1 MGTKIISQS
10 LAPWNT
16 KIAPPVA
23 NGLVGWFNFDTDVSR
38 FNFNRAIDGANA
50 SLIGSPTLG
59 NGFGT
64 FTSLSAY
71 LQTDISETDEMTII
85 ALCKSN
91 GIIPGGASAG
101 GDAST
106 PAFVTNYIG
115 QAVTPGYTGNALGV
129 GMFATNP
136 MVLTGFAA
144 RDNGSGGVTVGGASV
159 NPDTVATWGIRGVR
173 VTGAL
178 TTAFNRTANVEAS
191 SGSTGK
197 RVRNNKKLMIG
208 STTTSFAGKADISAV
223 AIYQRALSNEEIDK
237 IAAFMRIR
245 AARFGISA

>member
-38 FNFNRAIDGANA
+38 FNFNRAIDGVNA

-115 QAVTPGYTGNALGV
+115 QAVTPGYTGNALGL
-129 GMFATNP
+129 GIFATSP
-136 MVLTGFAA
+136 TVLTGFAS
-144 RDNGSGGVTVGGASV
+144 RDNGSGGVTVAGASAMPEV
-159 NPDTVATWGIRGVR
+159 IANWGIRGVR
-173 VTGAL
+173 VTNAL
-178 TTAFNRTANVEAS
+178 TTVFNRTLGIEA
-191 SGSTGK
+191 GSTVNNK
-197 RVRNNKKLMIG
+197 RVRNNKKIMIG
-208 STTTSFAGKADISAV
+208 STTTAFGGKADISTV